1 MKKILSI
8 IILGLSWFNSSYAE
22 TVNLNCK
29 YLSGNISKFYVGLD
43 FKNSKFINQHG
54 VMWDIVYNDNIVQT
68 AFFGEGGTHSHYLM
82 TISRLSGS
90 GSIKA
95 FKISEEELDKLSQ
108 KNIEDILLKG
118 VDNLKDKSLEV
129 EREKVITLN
138 LIDYLNN
145 YKKTMY
151 GHDIGPINSEFEC
164 EKSEKKF

>member
-1 MKKILSI
+1 
-8 IILGLSWFNSSYAE
+8 
-22 TVNLNCK
+22 
-29 YLSGNISKFYVGLD
+29 
-43 FKNSKFINQHG
+43 
-54 VMWDIVYNDNIVQT
+54 
-68 AFFGEGGTHSHYLM
+68 M

-95 FKISEEELDKLSQ
+95 FKLSEEELDKLSQ

-118 VDNLKDKSLEV
+118 VGNLKDKSLEV

-151 GHDIGPINSEFEC
+151 GHDIPPINSEFEC

>member
-1 MKKILSI
+1 MKKYLSI
-8 IILGLSWFNSSYAE
+8 IILGLFWFNSSYAE

-54 VMWDIVYNDNIVQT
+54 VMWDIIYNDNIVQT

-95 FKISEEELDKLSQ
+95 FKLSEEELDKLSQ
-108 KNIEDILLKG
+108 KNIPDTNHIKSIKGISRLLSLVSRLHDSKFCRLTLCCIQT
-118 VDNLKDKSLEV
+118 LK
-129 EREKVITLN
+129 TL
-138 LIDYLNN
+138 L
-145 YKKTMY
+145 
-151 GHDIGPINSEFEC
+151 
-164 EKSEKKF
+164 

>member
-1 MKKILSI
+1 MKKLLSI
-8 IILGLSWFNSSYAE
+8 FIFILFGVNVSYAE

-95 FKISEEELDKLSQ
+95 FKLSEEELDKLSQ
-108 KNIEDILLKG
+108 KNLDEIFLNGIG
-118 VDNLKDKSLEV
+118 NLEDKSLDV

-138 LIDYLNN
+138 LIDYLNK

-151 GHDIGPINSEFEC
+151 GHDIDPITSEFEC

>member
-1 MKKILSI
+1 
-8 IILGLSWFNSSYAE
+8 
-22 TVNLNCK
+22 
-29 YLSGNISKFYVGLD
+29 
-43 FKNSKFINQHG
+43 
-54 VMWDIVYNDNIVQT
+54 MWDIIYNDNIVQT

-95 FKISEEELDKLSQ
+95 FKLSEEELDKLSQ

-118 VDNLKDKSLEV
+118 VGNLKDKSLEV

-151 GHDIGPINSEFEC
+151 GHDIPPINTEFEC

>member
-1 MKKILSI
+1 MKKLLGI
-8 IILGLSWFNSSYAE
+8 IVLGLLLSGNAYAE
-22 TVNLNCK
+22 KVNLNCK

-68 AFFGEGGTHSHYLM
+68 AFFGDGGTHSHYLM

-90 GSIKA
+90 GSVKA
-95 FKISEEELDKLSQ
+95 FKLSEEELDKLSK
-108 KNIEDILLKG
+108 KNIDDILLKG
-118 VDNLKDKSLEV
+118 VGNLKDKSLEV

-151 GHDIGPINSEFEC
+151 GHDIPPINTEFEC